1 MSRRLGIGDR
11 GDEIG
16 DWRINMKIQSYQQL
30 DVWKKSM
37 ELVIRIYNI
46 TEKFPKKEI
55 FALNSQMN
63 RSVISIP
70 ANIAEGWGRNSTK
83 EYIQFLRIARGS
95 VCELETCLM
104 IAQRINYISIAL
116 LKEMLQET
124 EIIGKMLLGLIH
136 SLQHRK

>member
-55 FALNSQMN
+55 FALTSQMN